1 MGPAAPAAISRQG
14 PISPLKHGYSIPLN
28 CWACYH
34 IRSPQTVCVA
44 VRSNC
49 LMTPNAMTAP
59 VPSSPTLDA
68 PSAFAAIALAAVSW
82 DGMLSMAGS
91 RALRHSLD
99 YRHPFCDYGDAG
111 MVQLMDRLLRD
122 MRQKGAQHLM
132 VESAEALN
140 PRQRATAYAV
150 AAEIMRSDG
159 PLADD
164 ERNILSNLAI
174 TLELPEEETQKV
186 LAVMD
191 VLHAD
196 VISS

>member
-1 MGPAAPAAISRQG
+1 MPPG
-14 PISPLKHGYSIPLN
+14 
-28 CWACYH
+28 
-34 IRSPQTVCVA
+34 
-44 VRSNC
+44 
-49 LMTPNAMTAP
+49 
-59 VPSSPTLDA
+59 TLDA

-82 DGMLSMAGS
+82 DGVLSMAGS

-164 ERNILSNLAI
+164 EKNILSNLAI
-174 TLELPEEETQKV
+174 TLELPEEDTQKV
-186 LAVMD
+186 LLVMD

>member
-1 MGPAAPAAISRQG
+1 
-14 PISPLKHGYSIPLN
+14 
-28 CWACYH
+28 
-34 IRSPQTVCVA
+34 
-44 VRSNC
+44 
-49 LMTPNAMTAP
+49 MTPNAMTAP
-59 VPSSPTLDA
+59 LPPGSAVRPEDSMPPGALDA

-82 DGMLSMAGS
+82 DGVLSMAGS
-91 RALRHSLD
+91 RALRHALD
-99 YRHPFCDYGDAG
+99 YRHPYCDYGDEG

-122 MRQKGAQHLM
+122 MRRKGSQHLM

-140 PRQRATAYAV
+140 PRQKATAYAV

-164 ERNILSNLAI
+164 ERNILSNLAS
-174 TLELPEEETQKV
+174 TLELSDDITLKV

-196 VISS
+196 VVGS

>member
-1 MGPAAPAAISRQG
+1 
-14 PISPLKHGYSIPLN
+14 
-28 CWACYH
+28 
-34 IRSPQTVCVA
+34 
-44 VRSNC
+44 
-49 LMTPNAMTAP
+49 MTPNAMTAP

-82 DGMLSMAGS
+82 DGVLSMAGS

>member
-1 MGPAAPAAISRQG
+1 MP
-14 PISPLKHGYSIPLN
+14 
-28 CWACYH
+28 
-34 IRSPQTVCVA
+34 
-44 VRSNC
+44 
-49 LMTPNAMTAP
+49 PNAITAP
-59 VPSSPTLDA
+59 VPPRTSLRPEDTMPPGTLDA

-82 DGMLSMAGS
+82 DGVLSMAGS

-164 ERNILSNLAI
+164 EVNILNNLAI

-186 LAVMD
+186 LSVMD

-196 VISS
+196 VVSS

>member
-1 MGPAAPAAISRQG
+1 MPPG
-14 PISPLKHGYSIPLN
+14 N
-28 CWACYH
+28 
-34 IRSPQTVCVA
+34 
-44 VRSNC
+44 
-49 LMTPNAMTAP
+49 
-59 VPSSPTLDA
+59 LDA

-82 DGMLSMAGS
+82 DGVLSMAGS

-99 YRHPFCDYGDAG
+99 YRHPFCDYGDTG

-164 ERNILSNLAI
+164 EKNILNNLAI
-174 TLELPEEETQKV
+174 TLELPEEDTQKV
-186 LAVMD
+186 LLVMD

-196 VISS
+196 VVSS

>member
-1 MGPAAPAAISRQG
+1 
-14 PISPLKHGYSIPLN
+14 
-28 CWACYH
+28 
-34 IRSPQTVCVA
+34 
-44 VRSNC
+44 
-49 LMTPNAMTAP
+49 MTAP
-59 VPSSPTLDA
+59 IPPGTALRPEDSTPPGALDA

-82 DGMLSMAGS
+82 DGVLSMAGS
-91 RALRHSLD
+91 RALRHALD

-132 VESAEALN
+132 VESAQALN
-140 PRQRATAYAV
+140 PRQKATAYAV

-159 PLADD
+159 PLAD
-164 ERNILSNLAI
+164 EEKSILSTLAS
-174 TLELPEEETQKV
+174 TLDLSEQETQKV

-196 VISS
+196 VVGG

>member
-1 MGPAAPAAISRQG
+1 MFEKTSPAEAALE
-14 PISPLKHGYSIPLN
+14 P
-28 CWACYH
+28 
-34 IRSPQTVCVA
+34 
-44 VRSNC
+44 
-49 LMTPNAMTAP
+49 
-59 VPSSPTLDA
+59 

-82 DGMLSMAGS
+82 DGVLSMAGS

-111 MVQLMDRLLRD
+111 MVKLMDHLLRE

-132 VESAEALN
+132 VEAAEALN

-159 PLADD
+159 PLQAD
-164 ERNILSNLAI
+164 ERNILDNLAI
-174 TLELPEEETQKV
+174 TLELSATDTETV
-186 LAVMD
+186 LSVMD

-196 VISS
+196 VVGD

>member
-1 MGPAAPAAISRQG
+1 MPPG
-14 PISPLKHGYSIPLN
+14 N
-28 CWACYH
+28 
-34 IRSPQTVCVA
+34 
-44 VRSNC
+44 
-49 LMTPNAMTAP
+49 
-59 VPSSPTLDA
+59 LDA

-82 DGMLSMAGS
+82 DGVLSMAGS

-99 YRHPFCDYGDAG
+99 YRHPFCDYGDTG

-164 ERNILSNLAI
+164 EKNILSNLAI
-174 TLELPEEETQKV
+174 TLELPEEDTQKV
-186 LAVMD
+186 LLVMD

-196 VISS
+196 VVSS

>member
-1 MGPAAPAAISRQG
+1 MPPG
-14 PISPLKHGYSIPLN
+14 
-28 CWACYH
+28 
-34 IRSPQTVCVA
+34 
-44 VRSNC
+44 
-49 LMTPNAMTAP
+49 
-59 VPSSPTLDA
+59 TLDA

-82 DGMLSMAGS
+82 DGVLSMAGS

-150 AAEIMRSDG
+150 TAEIMRSDG

-164 ERNILSNLAI
+164 EKNILSNLAI
-174 TLELPEEETQKV
+174 TLELPEEDTQKV
-186 LAVMD
+186 LLVMD

-196 VISS
+196 VVSS

>member
-1 MGPAAPAAISRQG
+1 MPPG
-14 PISPLKHGYSIPLN
+14 
-28 CWACYH
+28 
-34 IRSPQTVCVA
+34 
-44 VRSNC
+44 
-49 LMTPNAMTAP
+49 
-59 VPSSPTLDA
+59 TLDA

-82 DGMLSMAGS
+82 DGVLSMAGS
-91 RALRHSLD
+91 RALRHSLE

-164 ERNILSNLAI
+164 EKNILSNLAI
-174 TLELPEEETQKV
+174 TLELPEEDTQKV
-186 LAVMD
+186 LLVMD